1 MNDNINNQIS
11 KKLQF
16 YLNTNRIS
24 LSELAER
31 LEVPTSTVHGWL
43 NGVEPKNIITIKKIA
58 NLMNKSLDELCFNEA
73 PRTEHQDTDLV
84 ITIGES
90 SFRISLIPHNKRE

>member
-1 MNDNINNQIS
+1 MSDNINNQIS
-11 KKLQF
+11 KKLQS
-16 YLNTNRIS
+16 YLETHRLS

-43 NGVEPKNIITIKKIA
+43 NGVAPKNILTIKRIA
-58 NLMNKSLDELCFNEA
+58 NLMNKSLDELCFNET
-73 PRTEHQDTDLV
+73 PKSRHQDTDLV

-90 SFRISLIPHNKRE
+90 SFRISLIPHEKKE